1 MSVKILPYKTGSKS
15 VKALCEA
22 LDVKALRLVDSK
34 WKIKEDSVVINW
46 GSSEFHSLH
55 NITAP
60 EGVSVKIL
68 NSPLKVREAVD
79 KLKFF
84 QLMKEFTVSLEIEDN
99 LVPDFWTD
107 KEYIPAGAYPIVCRT
122 VLNGHSGEGIVIA
135 DTPDDLVDAPL
146 YVRYMKK
153 KKEFRIHVGKRYMP
167 QTDIDVIG
175 NPDPDYVFT
184 VISEQQKVAKHGTE
198 PTDWRIRS
206 HDNGFIFQRE
216 GISVPP
222 SARKVA
228 LRCLEATGLDF
239 GAVDVVVTTGGQA
252 LALEINTAPGLTGKT
267 VTDYAN
273 FFKGFI

>member
-1 MSVKILPYKTGSKS
+1 MSVKILPYKVGSKS
-15 VKALCEA
+15 VKTLCEA
-22 LDVKALRLVDSK
+22 LDVKALRLTNSK

-84 QLMKEFTVSLEIEDN
+84 QLMKEFTVSPEIEDT
-99 LVPDFWTD
+99 LVPEFWTD

-122 VLNGHSGEGIVIA
+122 VLNGHSGAGIVIA

-153 KKEFRIHVGKRYMP
+153 KKEFRIHVGK
-167 QTDIDVIG
+167 TSDGTFV
-175 NPDPDYVFT
+175 
-184 VISEQQKVAKHGTE
+184 VISEQQKVAKSGTE

-206 HDNGFIFQRE
+206 HDNGFVFQRQ
-216 GISVPP
+216 GIDVP
-222 SARKVA
+222 
-228 LRCLEATGLDF
+228 LRVRRAAMRALEATGLDF
-239 GAVDVVVTTGGQA
+239 GAVDCILTTGGKA
-252 LALEINTAPGLTGKT
+252 SVLEINTAPGLEGQT
-267 VTDYAN
+267 VDDYSN
-273 FFKGFI
+273 FFKEYI